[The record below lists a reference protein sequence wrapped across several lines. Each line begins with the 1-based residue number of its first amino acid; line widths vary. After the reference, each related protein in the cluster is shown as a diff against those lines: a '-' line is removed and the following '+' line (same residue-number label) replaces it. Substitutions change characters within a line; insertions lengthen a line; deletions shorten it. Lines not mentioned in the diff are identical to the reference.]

1 MSNRDEL
8 RTRLESLME
17 QRRSV
22 DSPFAGTPVE
32 APRTPAVERVAVEL
46 DEERQ
51 ALASAL
57 RYADEA
63 RRQVGEARRRVAGKE
78 VELREVSASAA
89 SAAKADAKI
98 AARREVE
105 SRIAEVIDE
114 ARDAGV
120 TWAVLSSWMGST
132 TKVYAQIYRTRLA
145 QRVGN
150 TESTR
155 PVAR

>member
-89 SAAKADAKI
+89 
-98 AARREVE
+98 
-105 SRIAEVIDE
+105 
-114 ARDAGV
+114 
-120 TWAVLSSWMGST
+120 LSL
-132 TKVYAQIYRTRLA
+132 IHI
-145 QRVGN
+145 
-150 TESTR
+150 
-155 PVAR
+155 